1 MDNDSAVKSSGLAT
15 RAARRREHTV
25 TPQSGDG
32 RAGRPRRPG
41 PARTRCWRRVC
52 PLTAGPAR
60 VAGQAA
66 LGRGDTFWGDGTVQ
80 YPDHSD
86 GFTAHTDV
94 RILHVVQ
101 FKYVLFTV
109 NELHVNVAEKKTLTR
124 HTL

>member
-1 MDNDSAVKSSGLAT
+1 MGGQDT
-15 RAARRREHTV
+15 RAARVPPARAAGAASAPSRR
-25 TPQSGDG
+25 
-32 RAGRPRRPG
+32 GRPGSPGRPG
-41 PARTRCWRRVC
+41 A
-52 PLTAGPAR
+52 AG
-60 VAGQAA
+60 AA

-101 FKYVLFTV
+101 FKYVLSTV